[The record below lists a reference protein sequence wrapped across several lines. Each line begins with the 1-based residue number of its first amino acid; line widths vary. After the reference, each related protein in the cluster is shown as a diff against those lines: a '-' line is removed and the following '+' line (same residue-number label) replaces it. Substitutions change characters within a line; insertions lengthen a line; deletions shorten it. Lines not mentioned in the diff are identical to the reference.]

1 MRLTM
6 IAQKTTMAAV
16 IAVAVCAL
24 APAASAGPS
33 PIVLAGPFFWN
44 SRATGQIGGGPFWVN
59 RNYDRNGL
67 VSTRHSLSVMTRV
80 QSAVDEASRLYDI
93 APELIMAVIRRES
106 NFNPR
111 AVGTSGEQG
120 LMQLAPATGRALG
133 VSDPFNVRENVIGGT
148 KYLAQLFRRFEGD
161 YVAGLAAYNVGPTAV
176 EAHGGLP
183 PSLRAVNYVRAVLGF
198 MGGEEPGAG
207 TPENALREPDRTGP
221 GRAGSSPAPGIDPS
235 R

>member
-1 MRLTM
+1 MRLTI
-6 IAQKTTMAAV
+6 IAQKTTIAAV
-16 IAVAVCAL
+16 LTVAVCAL
-24 APAASAGPS
+24 APAASASPS
-33 PIVLAGPFFWN
+33 PIVLAGPLFWN
-44 SRATGQIGGGPFWVN
+44 SRATGRIGGGPFWAN

-67 VSTRHSLSVMTRV
+67 VNTRHSVSVMTRI
-80 QSAVDEASRLYDI
+80 QSAVDEASRLYEI

-120 LMQLAPATGRALG
+120 LMQLAPATGRAMG
-133 VSDPFNVRENVIGGT
+133 VSDPFNVRENVMGGA

-183 PSLRAVNYVRAVLGF
+183 PSLRAVDYVRAVLGF
-198 MGGEEPGAG
+198 TGGGAPGAG
-207 TPENALREPDRTGP
+207 TPESVLREPERSAP
-221 GRAGSSPAPGIDPS
+221 GRVGSRPAPGIDPS